1 VLASELTGVRV
12 AFVAANDEIE
22 EAEFVQPWSTAEP
35 APPGLDLS
43 HTLLEQFRERSWRSL
58 PCSA

>member
-22 EAEFVQPWSTAEP
+22 EAEFVQPWVPLNPRHP
-35 APPGLDLS
+35 AW
-43 HTLLEQFRERSWRSL
+43 T
-58 PCSA
+58 